1 MKRWM
6 LVSID
11 KMNLQHLKDRVVRE
25 GYGHL
30 LFTGGPNLE
39 LNDFRIE
46 KAPGLFPK
54 WRVCD
59 YERGAITRTHL
70 ETTNEADACV
80 FWYEGVGRMML
91 LLRRWPTNDLA
102 ERAESTLN
110 AAGIPS
116 IRNDLPDDPAF
127 KGLRYRTFVAGR
139 DLARGA
145 IVVATLT

>member
-1 MKRWM
+1 MR
-6 LVSID
+6 VCIG
-11 KMNLQHLKDRVVRE
+11 KMNLQDLKDRVVEE

-30 LFTGGPNLE
+30 LFTGGPNLD

-46 KAPGLFPK
+46 KTPGLFPK

-70 ETTNEADACV
+70 ETTDEADACA
-80 FWYEGVGRMML
+80 FWYEWVSRMML

-102 ERAESTLN
+102 ERAESTLK
-110 AAGIPS
+110 ATGIPS

-127 KGLRYRTFVAGR
+127 KGLIYRTFVAGR

-145 IVVATLT
+145 IVVAALT